1 MPHILIATDF
11 SDASLNAARFAIT
24 HFGGARTRF
33 TLVHS
38 FLDPRVDDTLMPDVS
53 VIARKQAFKSLR
65 SFERKCMKLGGPA
78 SFARVAS
85 SAWLPHAINDVAS
98 EQGAD
103 LVIMGTH
110 GAGENAL
117 FGSVSTEVV
126 VKANIPVV
134 LVPRSWEPGPIKRI
148 MLAHDGGPMDRA
160 MLAPLQGFAKRKK
173 AEVVVA
179 HVRNNSVAMD
189 RGLDRRALKGLLPGT
204 PFSFVTAFGD
214 SVAATIDELAAEGRI
229 QFVVAI
235 HRQRGFWKGLL
246 HRSKA
251 KRMALHTHVPLMVL
265 R

>member
-38 FLDPRVDDTLMPDVS
+38 FLDPRVDDTLMPDIS
-53 VIARKQAFKSLR
+53 VIARKQAFKGLR

-85 SAWLPHAINDVAS
+85 SAWLPHAITDMAR

-103 LVIMGTH
+103 LVIMGAH
-110 GAGENAL
+110 GAGENPL
-117 FGSVSTEVV
+117 FGSVSTAVV
-126 VKANIPVV
+126 VKAKIPVV

-160 MLAPLQGFAKRKK
+160 MLAPLQRFAKRKK
-173 AEVVVA
+173 ADVVVT

-189 RGLDRRALKGLLPGT
+189 KGLDRRALKDLLPGT
-204 PFSFVTAFGD
+204 PVSYVTLFGY
-214 SVAATIDELAAEGRI
+214 SVAATIDEVAAEGRV
-229 QFVVAI
+229 QLVVAV
-235 HRQRGFWKGLL
+235 HRERGFWKGLL